1 MWAILQDNVDVIVIM
16 KVRIEFADG
25 GMFQSGLYFYFSLQL
40 FVEDGCGD
48 VLFGDEFDGYVFLA
62 VFLDGSVDDAEFA
75 GADLLADCEVVYCEG
90 ATEACRT
97 AFAHFSSNYKLA
109 FVFTRI
115 KFYVWSGICLQ
126 EIILNSLGKFLGIN
140 HNFPF

>member
-62 VFLDGSVDDAEFA
+62 VFLDGSVDDAKFA
-75 GADLLADCEVVYCEG
+75 
-90 ATEACRT
+90 
-97 AFAHFSSNYKLA
+97 
-109 FVFTRI
+109 
-115 KFYVWSGICLQ
+115 
-126 EIILNSLGKFLGIN
+126 
-140 HNFPF
+140 